1 MIFTVEDIR
10 RSSGWREAL
19 EERQNYDRERRKREF
34 TAEREQREACKT
46 REAETASANWY
57 AVVDG
62 RIHEHLKSWLWK
74 AIDEHITQWWND
86 NAIDE
91 RITQLWDIK
100 CEPFKDA
107 IGGALG
113 KTRAAARRI

>member
-1 MIFTVEDIR
+1 MVEDIR
-10 RSSGWREAL
+10 RSGWREHY
-19 EERQNYDRERRKREF
+19 EEQKAREFERRGRELDAKRER
-34 TAEREQREACKT
+34 REACKT